1 MWKGAC
7 SLVGSQDIWQLIVLV
22 VLILMSAFFS
32 SSETALMSLNKIR
45 LRGMVAKNVPR
56 AKKVQK
62 LVENPSRLLGAILVG
77 NNVVNIG
84 ASALAT
90 SIAIKQFGNNGVGIA
105 TGVMTFIVLVFGEIT
120 PKTLAAQHSEK
131 ISLKVANLLSL
142 IVFIL
147 KPITVVL
154 MKITNMILR
163 LFGGKI
169 GSRQP
174 FVTEEEIKAMINVG
188 HEEGVLEVEERE
200 MIHNVFEFGETKVT
214 DVMTPRTYMVAID
227 KDSSFEQVVEV
238 FKNQRFSR
246 IPVYEDDIDHIIGVL
261 FLKDLFLS
269 KMEEEPFNIENII
282 KEPYLTIEYK
292 LTTEL
297 FREMRAKGIQMAI
310 VIDEYGGTA
319 GVVTIEDLVEE
330 IVGDIYDESDEILHE
345 IELINE
351 GEYAVLG
358 IVKIDDVN
366 DRIGISIY
374 SEEYDSIGGFVF
386 GLFGRLPEE
395 GESIAHEDITF
406 VVEKVHKNRIEKL
419 KIIRIGAIN
428 ETISD

>member
-1 MWKGAC
+1 M
-7 SLVGSQDIWQLIVLV
+7 SSQDIWQLIVLI
-22 VLILMSAFFS
+22 VLLMLSAFFS
-32 SSETALMSLNKIR
+32 ASETALMSLSKVRIR
-45 LRGMVAKNVPR
+45 SMVAKNVPK
-56 AKKVQK
+56 AKKIQK
-62 LVENPSRLLGAILVG
+62 LVESPSNLLGAILVG
-77 NNVVNIG
+77 NNIVNIG

-90 SIAIKQFGNNGVGIA
+90 SIAIKQFGSTGVGIA
-105 TGVMTFIVLVFGEIT
+105 TGIMTFTVLIFGEIT
-120 PKTLAAQHSEK
+120 PKSLAAQHSEK
-131 ISLKVANLLSL
+131 VSLKVVNILSV
-142 IVFIL
+142 IVIIL

-154 MKITNMILR
+154 LKITNAIIR
-163 LFGGKI
+163 LFGGKL

-174 FVTEEEIKAMINVG
+174 FVTEEEIKAMVNVG
-188 HEEGVLEVEERE
+188 HEEGVLEGEERK
-200 MIHNVFEFGETKVT
+200 MIHNVFEFGDTKVT

-227 KDSSFEQVVEV
+227 KESSFEQIVEV
-238 FKNQRFSR
+238 FKNERFSR

-261 FLKDLFLS
+261 FLTDLFLS
-269 KMEEEPFNIENII
+269 KMEDETFDISKII

-297 FREMRAKGIQMAI
+297 FREMRDKGIQMAI

-330 IVGDIYDESDEILHE
+330 IVGDIYDESDDIVQE

-351 GEYAVLG
+351 NEYAVHG
-358 IVKIDDVN
+358 IVKIDDVI
-366 DRIGISIY
+366 DRIGIAIY

-395 GESIAHEDITF
+395 GESIEHDHIKF

-419 KIIRIGAIN
+419 RIF
-428 ETISD
+428 T